1 MSRSYATLSPKHWRR
16 LGEHVPAEFRLG
28 RMEVLDYFAL
38 DPFPV
43 LVELGYKPERTPEH
57 DVPQPDEATH
67 EPVQENSDAWAI
79 E

>member
-1 MSRSYATLSPKHWRR
+1 MSRSYAILSRKRWRH
-16 LGEHVPAEFRLG
+16 LGEHVPAEFRLC
-28 RMEVLDYFAL
+28 RMEVLDYFAS

-67 EPVQENSDAWAI
+67 EPVQENSNA
-79 E
+79 

>member
-1 MSRSYATLSPKHWRR
+1 
-16 LGEHVPAEFRLG
+16 
-28 RMEVLDYFAL
+28 MEVLDYFAS